1 MRAIFVQALA
11 AAMLT
16 VPPTQATLA
25 DSIPSGWQAKDV
37 KPVSYL
43 KLQAQRG
50 FKLTMKKTDAG
61 RWYLFVGT
69 TSPGG
74 FQVIDVTDPTK
85 PAIVKVIESERGSA
99 QITSSGNLLLLGAQ
113 LPFTDR
119 GTPRPFRQPAQD
131 LELVTLWDIADPLNP
146 ERLSGFSA
154 RGWGTHRNGYFGGK
168 YAYLAAFVE
177 GYQGQSI
184 LLTLDVSD
192 PRHPTEV
199 GRWWWPGQRDNDG
212 VERIPMAFHGV
223 PVLNRDGT
231 MMTLAYAPGIVNLDV
246 RDAANP
252 KIIGRIEFSPLTQ
265 VGPPSMHTALQ
276 LPNDYLFFSTEPEKP
291 GCESETLAQA
301 GIINNRDPAN
311 PLLVAR
317 FGRPSAPPGAPYKT
331 FCELKGRFGLHN
343 VNAETHLSITE
354 KPAKRIFATYF
365 LAGLR
370 VYDISNPL
378 FPTEVAYFVPPI
390 PDWDKGQR
398 GVEDVLVDT
407 RGYVYMTN
415 GAEGGIWIVRYTG
428 PTRND

>member
-1 MRAIFVQALA
+1 MKASMTA
-11 AAMLT
+11 AALLCT
-16 VPPTQATLA
+16 IAVSATAA
-25 DSIPSGWQAKDV
+25 DAIPAGWQAKDV
-37 KPVSYL
+37 KPISYL

-50 FKLTMKKTDAG
+50 FKLTLKKTDAD

-69 TSPGG
+69 TTPGG
-74 FQVIDVTDPTK
+74 FHVIDVTDPAK
-85 PAIVKVIESERGSA
+85 PTIAKVIEVERGSA
-99 QITSSGNLLLLGAQ
+99 QVTSAGDLLLLGAQ

-119 GTPRPFRQPAQD
+119 GTPRPFRQPPQD
-131 LELVTLWDIADPLNP
+131 LELVTLWDIKDPLNP
-146 ERLSGFSA
+146 QRLSSFAA

-168 YAYLAAFVE
+168 YAYLAAFVD

-192 PRHPTEV
+192 PKNPREV
-199 GRWWWPGQRDNDG
+199 GRWWWPGQQDNDG
-212 VERIPMAFHGV
+212 VEHIPTAFHGA
-223 PVLNRDGT
+223 PALNADGT
-231 MMTLAYAPGIVNLDV
+231 MMTLAYAPGIVNLDL

-252 KIIGRIEFSPLTQ
+252 KIVGKILFSPLTQ
-265 VGPPSMHTALQ
+265 VGPPSMHTVMRLQ
-276 LPNDYLFFSTEPEKP
+276 NDYLLFATEPEKP
-291 GCESETLAQA
+291 GCENETLAQA

-317 FGRPSAPPGAPYKT
+317 FGRPSAPPKAKYKT

-370 VYDISNPL
+370 VYDIANPL

-407 RGYVYMTN
+407 RGYIYMTN
-415 GAEGGIWIVRYTG
+415 GAEGGIWIVSYTG
-428 PTRND
+428 MANN